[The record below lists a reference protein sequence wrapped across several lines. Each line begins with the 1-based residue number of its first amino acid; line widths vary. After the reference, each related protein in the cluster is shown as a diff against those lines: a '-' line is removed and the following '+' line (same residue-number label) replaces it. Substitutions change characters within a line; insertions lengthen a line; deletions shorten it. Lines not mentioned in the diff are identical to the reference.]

1 MKKLYSLSF
10 ISCHE
15 NMNIE
20 YRLQNKMSYKNL
32 LFVIVIEQQ
41 VYSDKTVN

>member
-10 ISCHE
+10 ISYE